1 MNRTKHLTTYYRPK
15 RFSELKGQEHIKRV
29 LSFCAKQ
36 GTIGKAYLFSGTRGV
51 GKTTVARIFAKAIN
65 CRQAPT
71 DEPCNSCDIC
81 REITN
86 GTSLDV
92 LEIDGAS
99 HTGVDNV
106 RKLIED
112 ISLLPVK
119 CKYRVVIIDEVH
131 MLSKSAFNALLKTLE
146 EPPSHV
152 VFILAT
158 TEVNKIPSTIISRCQ
173 HFIFKKLST
182 QQLVEHLKNILDME
196 NISYDQEAL
205 FLIAQRGEGSVRDS
219 MSILSQLVSVSG
231 GKISADLVR
240 EVLGIAPSESK
251 VQILEAVLKKDIRS
265 IVFHIRS
272 LLDQG
277 IDIPFFLQEVVTLF
291 RDIFLMKTVGS
302 SLSGGLSAHTEID
315 KVKNLAK
322 NFSLPQIHAAWQ
334 LLLDARMKL
343 DKIQDPVLFLELL
356 FINLAYLSDLT
367 PVSEVDFDSV
377 NFKAENSEVISK
389 TDEVN
394 NQHIPE
400 IAPLKKEEVPKFNSR
415 LPQGPKTWEGFLE
428 FLKDKDIERK
438 LPHMQA
444 VSGRVKENE
453 LIINCT
459 GYWLDKLKS
468 SPDVYQFL
476 KDLVLKYFG
485 EIEIIFKEQMV
496 NSKSSLI
503 DQVKSDPVIKK
514 VLDEFDG
521 TIVDIKILKQKEQD
535 QEEI

>member
-15 RFSELKGQEHIKRV
+15 RFSELKGQDHIKRV
-29 LSFCAKQ
+29 LSQCAKQ

-71 DEPCNSCDIC
+71 DEPCNRCDIC

-146 EPPSHV
+146 EPPAHV

-173 HFIFKKLST
+173 HFIFKKLTT
-182 QQLVEHLKNILDME
+182 QQLVEHLKDILDRE
-196 NISYDQEAL
+196 KISYDPEAL
-205 FLIAQRGEGSVRDS
+205 LLVAQRGEGSVRDS
-219 MSILSQLVSVSG
+219 MSILSQLVAVSR

-240 EVLGIAPSESK
+240 ELLGIAPSQAKIE
-251 VQILEAVLKKDIRS
+251 ILESILKKDIRS
-265 IVFHIRS
+265 IVLQIRS

-277 IDIPFFLQEVVTLF
+277 IDISFFLQEVITLF
-291 RDIFLMKTVGS
+291 RDLFLLKTTGINFTDALES
-302 SLSGGLSAHTEID
+302 HTEID
-315 KVKNLAK
+315 KMKDLAK
-322 NFSLPQIHAAWQ
+322 NFSLAQIHAAWQ
-334 LLLDARMKL
+334 LLLDGRINL
-343 DKIQDPVLFLELL
+343 NKIQEPALFLELL
-356 FINLAYLSDLT
+356 FVNLAYLTELT
-367 PVSEVDFDSV
+367 PISDVDFDNV
-377 NFKAENSEVISK
+377 NFKAESHRSDGVDKNIPKQDISQK
-389 TDEVN
+389 GK
-394 NQHIPE
+394 
-400 IAPLKKEEVPKFNSR
+400 PLDVSSR
-415 LPQGPKTWEGFLE
+415 LPQTPKTWKGFIE
-428 FLKDKDIERK
+428 FLKNKDSDRK

-444 VSGRVKENE
+444 VSGIIKENK

-459 GYWLDKLKS
+459 AYWLDRLKS
-468 SPDVYQFL
+468 SPGVYQFF
-476 KDLVLKYFG
+476 KDLVFEYFG
-485 EIEIIFKEQMV
+485 NIEILFKEKKIHSK
-496 NSKSSLI
+496 NSLLEK
-503 DQVKSDPVIKK
+503 VKNEPVIQKI
-514 VLDEFDG
+514 LDEFKG
-521 TIVDIKILKQKEQD
+521 TIIDVKLKEKQQD